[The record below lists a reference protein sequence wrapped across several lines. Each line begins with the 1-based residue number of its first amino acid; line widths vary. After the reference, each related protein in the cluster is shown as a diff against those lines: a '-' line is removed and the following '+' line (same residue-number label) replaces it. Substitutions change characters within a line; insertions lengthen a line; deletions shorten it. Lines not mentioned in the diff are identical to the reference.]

1 MSDRSKENS
10 PLLRESDNEDSAV
23 ITRGT
28 PSTLN
33 HLLPSLTPN
42 ARARARSRVGTN
54 VDDGNV
60 EVRMVDEENSGVGIG
75 LEAALDQ
82 IGTGWFHW
90 KLLLICGFGNASDA
104 VEMMALGYIGPTTAQ
119 CDYMMDGN
127 KKAWLNSS
135 LFIGMI
141 IGGILWGS
149 FSDNAGRRRSLMV
162 SLLLNG
168 FAGVASAFVP
178 EGYYGGFLSL
188 RLISGIGVGGSIPVL
203 FAYFCEFLPS
213 SKRAMYLVGLATFWM
228 VGQLIA
234 GGLAWGV
241 IGTVECF
248 YDQNQTLAQNCELW
262 KANNCEY
269 LGEVESWRLF
279 TVLAAMPAILSAL
292 MICTLPESPKWLQSV
307 GRDHEAERVIIT
319 MIATNKFCA
328 CNAMANKGADL
339 LSGDDFRLRPV
350 PQKDRR
356 IEHEPQRLC
365 EKISTSIKAVG
376 ADMHTVFMGPDKRNA
391 RLLLIVWT
399 ALCFGFYGVT
409 LWLPDYYAKNEI
421 ATDEIGAYQMSF
433 FVAVANLPGNLIA
446 IWSVQSPYVGIRW
459 TLICALIFS
468 AISVFSIMSVKT
480 FAGTLA
486 ASCAFNAVSVPAWNA
501 LNILTTDSFRTK
513 IRGSA
518 FGQLASAGR
527 VAAILG
533 QQAFGQLSSFSDA
546 IPLIMTGV
554 ALAIG
559 AVAVY
564 LVPDSTG
571 KRIDA

>member
-1 MSDRSKENS
+1 
-10 PLLRESDNEDSAV
+10 
-23 ITRGT
+23 
-28 PSTLN
+28 
-33 HLLPSLTPN
+33 
-42 ARARARSRVGTN
+42 
-54 VDDGNV
+54 
-60 EVRMVDEENSGVGIG
+60 MVDEANSGVGVG
-75 LEAALDQ
+75 LEDALEQ

-119 CDYMMDGN
+119 CDYNMDGN

-168 FAGVASAFVP
+168 FAGAGSAFVP
-178 EGYYGGFLSL
+178 EGYYGGFLAM

-234 GGLAWGV
+234 GGFAWGV

-248 YDQNQTLAQNCELW
+248 YDQNQTLAQNCQAFQASE
-262 KANNCEY
+262 CEQVF
-269 LGEVESWRLF
+269 LGRRDDPNSVGVEAWRLF
-279 TVLAAMPAILSAL
+279 TVLAAMPAIFSAL
-292 MICTLPESPKWLQSV
+292 LICTLPESPKWLQSV
-307 GRDHEAERVIIT
+307 GRDHEAERVVFTI
-319 MIATNKFCA
+319 IATNRFCK
-328 CNAMANKGADL
+328 CSTKGNNNKGAAL

-356 IEHEPQRLC
+356 AEREPQSMCSRVG
-365 EKISTSIKAVG
+365 TGIKAVG
-376 ADMHTVFMGPDKRNA
+376 SDMHTVFMGPDKRNA

-409 LWLPDYYAKNEI
+409 LWLPDYYAKNDI
-421 ATDEIGAYQMSF
+421 ATDEIGVYEMSF
-433 FVAVANLPGNLIA
+433 YVAVANLPGNLIA
-446 IWSVQSPYVGIRW
+446 IWSVQSPHVGIRW
-459 TLICALIFS
+459 TLICALVFS
-468 AISVFSIMSVKT
+468 ACSVFSIMSVKT

-486 ASCAFNAVSVPAWNA
+486 ASCVFNAVSVPAWNA

-533 QQAFGQLSSFSDA
+533 QQAFGQLSDFSDA

-554 ALAIG
+554 ALGIG
-559 AVAVY
+559 AFAVF
-564 LVPDSTG
+564 LVPESSG
-571 KRIDA
+571 KNIDA